1 MEDKEIVSLFFDR
14 KEQAIEETQ
23 RKYGAYCRTIS
34 GNILTVREDAEECV
48 NDAYHAAWT
57 HIPPDEPLSLKL
69 YLGRLIRNLAISRF
83 RENHAAKRYA
93 GIEVLLSEL
102 EDCVPSNQ
110 SPERSVEAKELTQ
123 FLTDWLLSLKQE
135 DRILFLRRYWY
146 GFSVK
151 QLAQERGCRPNAA
164 AQRLFILRGALRG
177 YLIAKGVEL

>member
-1 MEDKEIVSLFFDR
+1 MDDIEIVSLYFER
-14 KEQAIEETQ
+14 KEQAIEETE

-48 NDAYHAAWT
+48 NDAWHAAWT
-57 HIPPDEPLSLKL
+57 HIPPDAPVSLKI

-83 RENHAAKRYA
+83 RKNRAAKRYA
-93 GIEVLLSEL
+93 GAELLLSEL
-102 EDCVPSNQ
+102 EDCVPSEQ
-110 SPERSVEAKELTQ
+110 SPERAVEAKELTQ
-123 FLTDWLLSLKQE
+123 AMTSWLLSLEQA

-151 QLAQERGCRPNAA
+151 QLAQERGCKPNAA
-164 AQRLFILRGALRG
+164 AQRLYILRSSLRG

>member
-1 MEDKEIVSLFFDR
+1 MDDKEIVSLYFDR

-34 GNILTVREDAEECV
+34 QNILTVKEDAEECL

-57 HIPPDEPLSLKL
+57 HIPPDVPVSLKI

-83 RENHAAKRYA
+83 RKNRAAKRYA
-93 GIEVLLSEL
+93 GVELLLSEL
-102 EDCVPSNQ
+102 EECIPSSQ
-110 SPERSVEAKELTQ
+110 SPERAVEAQELTQ
-123 FLTDWLLSLKQE
+123 TLTSWLLSLEKP

-151 QLAQERGCRPNAA
+151 QLALERGCKPNAA
-164 AQRLFILRGALRG
+164 AQRLYILRGALRG